1 MVLNLKNN
9 EKENNTYT
17 KIYNAEKLEDKEIA
31 IHIIEHKNNIIADNE
46 EKSLPISIQKN
57 QGNKKVGIT
66 IITIIVNEVK
76 NQTNNNIDSCLSL
89 INKKYNDLEEI
100 VGHFKILFC
109 IIIND
114 SADGIF
120 LISENAANCTCSY
133 FISLIYIIGER
144 I

>member
-100 VGHFKILFC
+100 VGHFKILFLY
-109 IIIND
+109 N
-114 SADGIF
+114 
-120 LISENAANCTCSY
+120 Y
-133 FISLIYIIGER
+133 
-144 I
+144 